1 MLEDVDQFVELYFR
15 EMGVAQSEIWNGKV
29 SSKGVDKTQEA
40 TFGLNLESVIQHFR
54 FTLQETGV
62 ESRDTG
68 RNAVKY

>member
-40 TFGLNLESVIQHFR
+40 TFG
-54 FTLQETGV
+54 
-62 ESRDTG
+62 
-68 RNAVKY
+68 